1 MKIAFFGESKSDDV
15 TVKKIVERILNDE
28 VEETDIRKRLI
39 FRSSSHLDRNLD
51 VVIRSIHFSSDAE
64 FLVIC
69 SDSDDFPV
77 HIAEHDKK
85 ENEKCRLCSLRKAV
99 KRSLAKLSNVPNK
112 RMLKVAIGVPV
123 PALEAWLLFKT
134 NPQVSENTWI
144 KKLAGEKGIKY
155 DRKTLKR
162 ELYGGEHI
170 SEDKRIEISLKAV
183 ERIAENNLLDDLE
196 TAFPLGFGSLSNEV
210 KSWN

>member
-15 TVKKIVERILNDE
+15 TIKKFVEGILKDE
-28 VEETDIRKRLI
+28 IEETDIRKRLI
-39 FRSSSHLDRNLD
+39 FRSSSHLDRNLP
-51 VVIRSIHFSSDAE
+51 VVIRSVHYSSDAE
-64 FLVIC
+64 FLIIC

-77 HIAEHDKK
+77 HISEHDKK

-99 KRSLAKLSNVPNK
+99 KNSLTKLTNVPNK
-112 RMLKVAIGVPV
+112 KMLKVAIGVPV
-123 PALEAWLLFKT
+123 PAIEAWLLFNI

-144 KKLAGEKGIKY
+144 KKIADEKGVKY

-170 SEDKRIEISLKAV
+170 SEVERIEISLKAV
-183 ERIAENNLLDDLE
+183 KRVVENDLLGDLE
-196 TAFPLGFGSLSNEV
+196 TAFPQGFGSLSNEV